1 VAELNVG
8 DLVFVDEM
16 GINVDL
22 AREYGRAAP
31 GVRVLDTKPSARG
44 DNLSVLGAL
53 GHDEL
58 RAVMSVS
65 GPVDGDVCLVFTKN
79 VLAPRLRPGNIV
91 LLDNVPTHKMA
102 AIEEAITAVKATVKF
117 LPPSSPDF
125 SPIEQCWSKVKTF
138 LRRAAARTRQD
149 LDAAL
154 SQALATITRD
164 DIEGW
169 FAHCGYVD
177 ALN

>member
-1 VAELNVG
+1 LNVG
-8 DLVFVDEM
+8 DVVFGAEM
-16 GINVDL
+16 GINGDL
-22 AREYGRAAP
+22 ARESGRAAP
-31 GVRVLDTKPSARG
+31 GERVRDTKPSARG
-44 DNLSVLGAL
+44 DNLSVIGAL
-53 GHDEL
+53 GYDEL
-58 RAVMSVS
+58 RAVMRVS
-65 GPVDGDVCLVFTKN
+65 GAVDGDAGLALTKN
-79 VLAPRLRPGNIV
+79 VLAPRLRPGNIG
-91 LLDNVPTHKMA
+91 LLDNVPTPKMA
-102 AIEEAITAVKATVKF
+102 AIAEAIPAVKATGKF
-117 LPPSSPDF
+117 LPPYAPDF
-125 SPIEQCWSKVKTF
+125 SPIEQCWSKVKPF